1 MTADSDSGY
10 STTND
15 FTINVELNVTGTYT
29 VEYSRTGR
37 ADETKDFTAGSAT
50 GITLRAGETAT
61 IKDIPAGTTYTVTEA
76 AITDTAYEFVDYTGS
91 NTGTIAA
98 NTEKTVTVNNRY
110 TAPAV
115 EYGTIEVSK
124 KVNNDNSLTVP
135 GEYEFTV
142 KCSAGYVQDETSG
155 TIASTEHKFTIQDNG
170 EVIRIK
176 VPIGDTYT
184 ITESDYS
191 SSEYN
196 WSVSYSDSQSVTPT
210 DPDKPVSVKITNTF
224 TPNSTTP
231 GTLTVYKK
239 VSGDTT
245 SDILNLEYKFTVMCG
260 DQYVQDTYG
269 TIGPDYYAFTIKN
282 GGKVEIGGLAS
293 DNKIYVVEEV
303 DIDTSVLPAGYTWN
317 KPASQSVT
325 LDDQNGVNSGVVTI
339 TNNYTYTSPSPTTGS
354 ITFTKTFGGDVT
366 EAEAAGDNLYFTI
379 TNASGLYLDLNGNLS
394 SSEVRITLADM
405 DHQSAKEWS
414 KTIDNVPFG
423 TYTVNEHNEEIYPAG
438 SSTPYTFDASSV
450 KTASTTIDNSS
461 TSSLSGRLDLT
472 NVYKKDNSSSS
483 SSSSDTPTP
492 GPTTPGQLS
501 FTKTFGGDV
510 TEDEAKDASIYFVIT
525 NEAGEYLNPDGT
537 FTSTEARIT
546 LKDLDHTPGTLVWSK
561 TFDVPDGKYT
571 IVEHNE
577 EIFPEGCS
585 VPYTLEESSVI
596 SATVVVDSSSST
608 TSGKVDFTGIYT
620 TGKDLDVVLS
630 KEDIAGNEIA
640 DAVLTFTSLDG
651 YDLSGVVVTQNNV
664 AVTFTLSEDKTAISF
679 TTVGTAPSII
689 KGLRAGTY
697 ELKEVV
703 TPEAYLTAEA
713 ITFKLLNDGSTD
725 CNGDIRVAGSAII
738 MVDQA
743 DPSYD
748 TDVISA
754 KRTPG
759 SIPATGEQMSFMAFA
774 GVMLIGMCA
783 ACFAGFAVYRKK
795 KDTL

>member
-1 MTADSDSGY
+1 MED
-10 STTND
+10 
-15 FTINVELNVTGTYT
+15 
-29 VEYSRTGR
+29 
-37 ADETKDFTAGSAT
+37 
-50 GITLRAGETAT
+50 GE
-61 IKDIPAGTTYTVTEA
+61 YTVTETA
-76 AITDTAYEFVDYTGS
+76 NGITTTSTYELVST
-91 NTGTIAA
+91 
-98 NTEKTVTVNNRY
+98 TVNNKDATTDTIDTSAQSDHKATFVFENTYRAKA
-110 TAPAV
+110 TPVV
-115 EYGTIEVSK
+115 EYGTIIVSK
-124 KVNNDNSLTVP
+124 KVNDNGLKVP
-135 GEYEFTV
+135 DEYEFTV
-142 KCSAGYVQDETSG
+142 ACSDGYVQNESSG
-155 TIASTEHKFTIQDNG
+155 SIATTEYKFTIKDNQKI
-170 EVIRIK
+170 EIK
-176 VPIGDTYT
+176 VPIGYTYT
-184 ITESDYS
+184 ITESDCS

-224 TPNSTTP
+224 TAKSSTP
-231 GTLTVYKK
+231 GTLTVYKA
-239 VSGDTT
+239 VTGDAASSL
-245 SDILNLEYKFTVMCG
+245 SDLEYKFTVMCG
-260 DQYVQDTYG
+260 DDYVQDIYG
-269 TIGPDYYAFTIKN
+269 KTGPEYYAFTIKD
-282 GGKVEIGGLAS
+282 GGKVEIGGLDA
-293 DNKIYVVEEV
+293 DDKTYVVKEV
-303 DIDTSVLPAGYTWN
+303 DVDPSVLPAGYTWN
-317 KPASQSVT
+317 GATYSPESIT
-325 LDDQNGVNSGVVTI
+325 LDSKNAIDSGVVTI
-339 TNNYTYTSPSPTTGS
+339 TNNYTYTSPAPTTGS

-366 EAEAAGDNLYFTI
+366 EAEASGDNLYFTI
-379 TNASGLYLDLNGNLS
+379 TNSSGLYLDLNGNLS

-405 DHQSAKEWS
+405 DHPSSDVWS
-414 KTIDNVPFG
+414 KTIDNVPLG

-537 FTSTEARIT
+537 FTSSEARIT
-546 LKDLDHTPGTLVWSK
+546 LKDLDHTDGTLIWSK
-561 TFDVPDGKYT
+561 TFDVPDGTYT

-608 TSGKVDFTGIYT
+608 TSGRVDFTGIYF
-620 TGKDLDVVLS
+620 TGKDLDVELC
-630 KEDIAGNEIA
+630 KRDIAGNEIA
-640 DAVLTFTSLDG
+640 EAVLTFTSLDG
-651 YDLSGVVVTQNNV
+651 YDLSDVVVTQNGV
-664 AVTFTLSEDKTAISF
+664 AVTVTLSEDKTAISF
-679 TTVGTAPSII
+679 TTVDTSPSII

-725 CNGDIRVAGSAII
+725 CRGDIRVAGSPII
-738 MVDQA
+738 MVDEA
-743 DPSYD
+743 DPYYS

-754 KRTPG
+754 NRTPA
-759 SIPATGEQMSFMAFA
+759 SVPATGEQTSAYAFA
-774 GVMLIGMCA
+774 GIMLLGMCA
-783 ACFAGFAVYRKK
+783 ACFAGFTVYRKK